1 MGLAAGASAERK
13 MTLCPICTSE
23 SKTPAIQDFIS
34 PYNEEKY
41 QLHHCDNCRL
51 EYWTPLQIIPEFY
64 TSEGYEA
71 YAGYHSG
78 SRPFPRW
85 TLPFFDCLPAKTG
98 TLLDIGCG
106 DGAFLAKAR
115 ETGFEVYG
123 IDLDSN
129 SIEAAKK
136 KFNLSTLS
144 TASINDFSND
154 AKRNNQK
161 FDVITFFEVLE
172 HQDNPLQFIGLV
184 KSLLKP
190 GGWLAGSVPNRAR
203 FMAKFDRK
211 FNNGDL
217 PPHHFLWF
225 SPDVLRYF
233 LAHAGFESISL
244 HESGNTPFPELNSK
258 VSALL
263 ARRFSGQPHPLLEKI
278 LRLASVPI
286 TSGISLGYFLKPSHI
301 YFHATWRQV

>member
-1 MGLAAGASAERK
+1 

-23 SKTPAIQDFIS
+23 TKTPPIQDFIS
-34 PYNEEKY
+34 PYKEEKY
-41 QLHHCDNCRL
+41 ELYHCDKCGL

-71 YAGYHSG
+71 YSSYHSG
-78 SRPFPRW
+78 TRPFPQW
-85 TLPFFDCLPAKTG
+85 TLPFFDYLPGKSG

-115 ETGFEVYG
+115 ETGFDVYG

-129 SIEAAKK
+129 SIMAAKN
-136 KFNLSTLS
+136 KFNLDTLS
-144 TASINDFSND
+144 TASINDFVAD
-154 AKRNNQK
+154 AKRNNKK

-172 HQDNPLQFIGLV
+172 HQDNPLQFISLV

-190 GGWLAGSVPNRAR
+190 GGWLAGSVPNRVR
-203 FMAKFDRK
+203 FMAEFDRK
-211 FNNGDL
+211 INNGDL

-233 LAHAGFESISL
+233 LTHAGFVSISL
-244 HESGNTPFPELNSK
+244 HKSGNTPFRELNRK
-258 VSALL
+258 VSTLL
-263 ARRFSGQPHPLLEKI
+263 TRRFVDRPHPLLEKV

-286 TSGISLGYFLKPSHI
+286 TCGVSLGYFLKPSHI
-301 YFHATWRQV
+301 YFQAHGDKYK